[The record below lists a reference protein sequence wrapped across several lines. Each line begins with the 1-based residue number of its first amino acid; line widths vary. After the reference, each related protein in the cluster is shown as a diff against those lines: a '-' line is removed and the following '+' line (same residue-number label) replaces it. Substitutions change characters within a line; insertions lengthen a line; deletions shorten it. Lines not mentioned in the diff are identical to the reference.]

1 MIYLYF
7 YCLTTCFAHSPLIS
21 SSLYTFF
28 HFCSLSLPDIV
39 LVWLYNFIL
48 YFFLMKR
55 TDTKLESI
63 KMRRTWRSRYYNKTK
78 LIQSTTNS
86 KRRRRRKLL
95 LCSWQ
100 WATFY
105 DTLQKHTCMDVYN
118 IHEHIQDGN
127 NKKRIIIRL
136 SKNLFIYIQ
145 SLFALPTITVQSQ
158 KYFFYFL
165 LLHIIS
171 QMLLYL
177 RKKIIHRHVCVY
189 FVKLFSKE
197 RKFLFHSYL
206 LSVLI
211 ILFFIF
217 FMLSLYIFFFAA

>member
-1 MIYLYF
+1 
-7 YCLTTCFAHSPLIS
+7 
-21 SSLYTFF
+21 
-28 HFCSLSLPDIV
+28 
-39 LVWLYNFIL
+39 
-48 YFFLMKR
+48 
-55 TDTKLESI
+55 
-63 KMRRTWRSRYYNKTK
+63 
-78 LIQSTTNS
+78 
-86 KRRRRRKLL
+86 
-95 LCSWQ
+95 
-100 WATFY
+100 
-105 DTLQKHTCMDVYN
+105 MDVYN

-177 RKKIIHRHVCVY
+177 REKNNTSTCLCI
-189 FVKLFSKE
+189 FSVKLFSKE